1 MGAREADAD
10 VALRRKD
17 EDLDTLAEDG
27 ILEIHAA
34 SPGPT
39 TPDGA
44 DGARV
49 FPRRQAAIL
58 RRADN
63 RRGDPGLMIRTR
75 FTDTFGI
82 EHPIVQ
88 GGMQH
93 VGIAELV
100 SAVANAGALGFL
112 TALTQPSPEALTAE
126 IARTR
131 GLTDK
136 PFGVNLTILP
146 TLKPVPYEEYARA
159 IIESGI
165 KIVETAGNNPQPL
178 LPAFQAADIK
188 VIHKCTSVRHA
199 VKAESIGCDA
209 ISIDGFECAGHPGED
224 DIPGLIL
231 IPCAAEQISIPMIA
245 SGGFGDARGLVAAL
259 ALGAD
264 GMNMGT
270 RFMATQEAPIHDNI
284 KQQLVDASER
294 DTALIFRTLKNT
306 ARVFKNQVADEVRA
320 IEAGGD
326 ATIDDIKHLVAG
338 ERGRAALH
346 AGDTDGGIWSAGM
359 VAGLI
364 RDIPTCQELV
374 ARIVTEAETL
384 IDQRLSGMRLEP
396 ANLS

>member
-1 MGAREADAD
+1 
-10 VALRRKD
+10 
-17 EDLDTLAEDG
+17 
-27 ILEIHAA
+27 
-34 SPGPT
+34 
-39 TPDGA
+39 
-44 DGARV
+44 
-49 FPRRQAAIL
+49 
-58 RRADN
+58 
-63 RRGDPGLMIRTR
+63 MIQTR

-88 GGMQH
+88 GGMQN

-131 GLTDK
+131 SMTDK

-146 TLKPVPYEEYARA
+146 TLKPVPYEEYAQA
-159 IIESGI
+159 IAESGV
-165 KIVETAGNNPQPL
+165 KIVETAGNNPQPF
-178 LPAFQAADIK
+178 LPGFQAAGIK

-199 VKAESIGCDA
+199 IKAESIGCDA
-209 ISIDGFECAGHPGED
+209 VSIDGFECAGHPGED

-231 IPCAAEQISIPMIA
+231 IPCAADQISIPMIA

-270 RFMATQEAPIHDNI
+270 RFMATREAPIHDNI

-294 DTALIFRTLKNT
+294 DTALIFRTLRNT
-306 ARVFKNQVADEVRA
+306 ARVFKNQIAEEVRT
-320 IEAGGD
+320 IEARGG

-338 ERGRAALH
+338 ERGRIALK
-346 AGDTDGGIWSAGM
+346 AGKTNGGVWSAGM
-359 VAGLI
+359 VAGL
-364 RDIPTCQELV
+364 RTSRPV
-374 ARIVTEAETL
+374 RNWS
-384 IDQRLSGMRLEP
+384 RGS
-396 ANLS
+396 